1 MTKKEEAA
9 WWVKNFPTVHAREA
23 ADRAVDAID
32 PKEPMTTFLDVW
44 LAAYIATGGKTKH
57 KP

>member
-9 WWVKNFPTVHAREA
+9 WWAKNFPSAAAREA
-23 ADRAVDAID
+23 ADKAVDAVD
-32 PKEPMTTFLDVW
+32 PKESMTTFLDVW
-44 LAAYIATGGKTKH
+44 LAAYVRAGGKTKH